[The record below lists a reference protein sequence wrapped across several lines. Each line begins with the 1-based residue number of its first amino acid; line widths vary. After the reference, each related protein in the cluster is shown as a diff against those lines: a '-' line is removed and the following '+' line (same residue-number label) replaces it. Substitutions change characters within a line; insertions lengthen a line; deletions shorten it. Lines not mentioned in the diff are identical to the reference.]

1 MQVSKLTRT
10 YHNIKRYRQI
20 LTILLRY
27 GFDDVLGRLKIDYY
41 IQLSKKIIPKFKAHE
56 IEKTTTAERLRL
68 ALEELGPTFI
78 KFGQILSVRP
88 DLIPESFIKEFQ
100 KLQDEVPPFT
110 AEQAKAKIEAQ
121 LSKPVEKLFSSFDDV
136 PLAAASIAQV
146 HRAVIEDGEQV
157 VVKIQRPNIRSVI
170 ETDLNILFD
179 LARLVERYIP
189 ESELYNPVG
198 IVQEF
203 AKTIRRELD
212 FIREGRNID
221 RFRRNFQDDE
231 TVYVSQVYWE
241 LTTERV
247 LTMEFIDGI
256 KVSELDKLEAVG
268 LDRKIIAHNG
278 GQAILKQVF
287 DFGFFHADPHPGNI
301 FVLPN
306 NVIAPLD
313 FGMMGS
319 LDEEL
324 MEIAGNLLTAIFKKD
339 VNKIISAFT
348 DIGILENTVDIRGLK
363 LDLTDFL
370 DRYYQVP
377 LSQLDVGKIINEL
390 TEIIRKHHIM
400 LPADLTLM
408 AKAMVTE
415 EGVGR
420 SLDPNFDLINMA
432 KPYVEKLMMRKLDPR
447 RHLKEFA
454 STMDDFNRLIKIL
467 PAEIRTIVTKIKKGD
482 LNIKFEH
489 KGLEHFI
496 SELDKASNRLSFS
509 MIIAALIIGS
519 SFIVQL
525 DKGPLI
531 FGFNIIGIL
540 GYLIAAILGLW
551 LVIAIIRSGK
561 L

>member
-10 YHNIKRYRQI
+10 YQNIKRYRQI
-20 LTILLRY
+20 LTILLHY
-27 GFDDVLGRLKIDYY
+27 GFDDVLGRMKIDYY
-41 IQLSKKIIPKFKAHE
+41 IQLVKKIIPKFKKQE
-56 IEKTTTAERLRL
+56 IEKKTTAERLRL

-88 DLIPESFIKEFQ
+88 DLIPENFIREFQ
-100 KLQDEVPPFT
+100 KLQDEVPPFS
-110 AEQAKAKIEAQ
+110 AEQAKAEVESQ
-121 LSKPVEKLFSSFDDV
+121 LGKPVEQLFSSFDDV

-146 HRAVIEDGEQV
+146 HRALIKDGKQV
-157 VVKIQRPNIRSVI
+157 AVKIQRPNIRSVI
-170 ETDLNILFD
+170 ESDLNILFEIAG
-179 LARLVERYIP
+179 LMERHIP

-203 AKTIRRELD
+203 AKTIRREVD
-212 FIREGRNID
+212 FIREARNID
-221 RFRRNFQDDE
+221 RFRRNFEDDE
-231 TVYVSQVYWE
+231 TVYVPQVYWE

-247 LTMEFIDGI
+247 LTMEYIDGI
-256 KVSELDKLEAVG
+256 KISELDKLESTG
-268 LDRKIIAHNG
+268 LDRKIIAING
-278 GQAILKQVF
+278 AQAILKEVF
-287 DFGFFHADPHPGNI
+287 EHGFFHADPHPGNI

-306 NVIAPLD
+306 NVIAPID
-313 FGMMGS
+313 YGMMGS

-324 MEIAGNLLTAIFKKD
+324 MEAAGNLLTGIVKKD
-339 VNKIISAFT
+339 VNKIIRVFT
-348 DIGILENTVDIRGLK
+348 DIGIMENELDIRGLK

-390 TEIIRKHHIM
+390 TEIIRKHRIR

-408 AKAMVTE
+408 AKAMVTQ

-420 SLDPNFDLINMA
+420 SLDPDFDMITMA
-432 KPYVEKLMMRKLDPR
+432 KPYVEKIMMRKLDPR

-454 STMDDFNRLIKIL
+454 STLDDFNRLIKIL
-467 PAEIRTIVTKIKKGD
+467 PSEIRAIVTKIKKGE
-482 LNIKFEH
+482 LKIKFEH
-489 KGLEHFI
+489 QGLEHFI

-519 SFIVQL
+519 SLIIQL
-525 DKGPLI
+525 DKGLRL
-531 FGFNIIGIL
+531 FGLPAIGIL
-540 GYLIAAILGLW
+540 GFGIATILGLW

>member
-1 MQVSKLTRT
+1 MKIGKLTRT
-10 YHNIKRYRQI
+10 YHNIKRYHQI
-20 LTILLRY
+20 VTILLRY

-41 IQLSKKIIPKFKAHE
+41 IQLGKKIIPKFKVHE
-56 IEKTTTAERLRL
+56 IEKITTAERLRL

-100 KLQDEVPPFT
+100 KLQDEVPPFPV
-110 AEQAKAKIEAQ
+110 EQAKAEIEAQ
-121 LSKPVEKLFSSFDDV
+121 LGKPVEKLFNSFDDV

-146 HRAVIEDGEQV
+146 HRAVVKDGEQV

-179 LARLVERYIP
+179 LARLVEKRIP

-212 FIREGRNID
+212 FIREARNID
-221 RFRRNFQDDE
+221 RFRRNFEDDE
-231 TVYVSQVYWE
+231 TVYVAQVYWE

-247 LTMEFIDGI
+247 LTMEYIDGI
-256 KVSELDKLEAVG
+256 KISELDKLESSG
-268 LDRKIIAHNG
+268 LDRKIVAING
-278 GQAILKQVF
+278 AQAILKEVF
-287 DFGFFHADPHPGNI
+287 EHGFFHADPHPGNI

-306 NVIAPLD
+306 NVIAPID
-313 FGMMGS
+313 YGMMGS

-324 MEIAGNLLTAIFKKD
+324 MEAAGNLLAGIVKKD
-339 VNKIISAFT
+339 VNKIIRVIS
-348 DIGILENTVDIRGLK
+348 DVGIMENELDIRGLK
-363 LDLTDFL
+363 LDLTDFI
-370 DRYYQVP
+370 DRYYQIP
-377 LSQLDVGKIINEL
+377 LSQLDMGQIINEL
-390 TEIIRKHHIM
+390 IEIVRKHRIR

-420 SLDPNFDLINMA
+420 SLDPEFDMITMA
-432 KPYVEKLMMRKLDPR
+432 KPYVEKIMTRKLDPR
-447 RHLKEFA
+447 RNLKEFA
-454 STMDDFNRLIKIL
+454 STLDDFNRLIKIL
-467 PAEIRTIVTKIKKGD
+467 PAEIRAIVTKIKKGE

-531 FGFNIIGIL
+531 FGFNVIGIL
-540 GYLIAAILGLW
+540 GYLIAAFLGLW

>member
-1 MQVSKLTRT
+1 MQVNRLTRT
-10 YHNIKRYRQI
+10 YRNIKRYRQI

-27 GFDDVLGRLKIDYY
+27 GFDDVLDRLKIDYY
-41 IQLSKKIIPKFKAHE
+41 IKLGKKILPKFKAQDLE
-56 IEKTTTAERLRL
+56 AITTAERLRL
-68 ALEELGPTFI
+68 ALEELGPTFV
-78 KFGQILSVRP
+78 KLGQMLSVRP
-88 DLIPESFIKEFQ
+88 DLVPENFINEFQ
-100 KLQDEVPPFT
+100 KLQDEVQPFSV
-110 AEQAKAKIEAQ
+110 EQARAEIEVQ
-121 LSKPVEKLFSSFDDV
+121 LGQPVEQLFSSFDEI

-146 HRAVIEDGEQV
+146 HRAVIKDDEQV

-170 ETDLNILFD
+170 ETDLNIIFD
-179 LARLVERYIP
+179 LTGLIERHIP
-189 ESELYNPVG
+189 ESELYNPTA
-198 IVQEF
+198 IAQEF

-221 RFRRNFQDDE
+221 RFRRNFEDDD
-231 TVYVSQVYWE
+231 TVYVPKVYWE

-247 LTMEFIDGI
+247 LTMEFVDGI
-256 KVSELDKLEAVG
+256 KISEMNKLEEAG
-268 LDRKIIAHNG
+268 LDRKIIAYNG
-278 GQAILKQVF
+278 AQAILKQVF
-287 DFGFFHADPHPGNI
+287 EHGFFHADPHPGNI
-301 FVLPN
+301 FVVSN
-306 NVIAPLD
+306 NVIAPID
-313 FGMMGS
+313 YGMMGS

-324 MEIAGNLLTAIFKKD
+324 MEAAGNLLTAIVKKD
-339 VNKIISAFT
+339 VNKIIRAFT
-348 DIGILENTVDIRGLK
+348 DIGILENTLDIRGLK

-377 LSQLDVGKIINEL
+377 LSQLDVGKILSEL
-390 TEIIRKHHIM
+390 TEIIRKHRIR
-400 LPADLTLM
+400 LPSDLTLM
-408 AKAMVTE
+408 GKALVTE

-420 SLDPNFDLINMA
+420 ILDPDFDLITMA
-432 KPYVEKLMMRKLDPR
+432 KPYVEKIMMRKLDPR

-467 PAEIRTIVTKIKKGD
+467 PTEIRAIVMKIKKGE

-509 MIIAALIIGS
+509 LIIASLIIGS
-519 SFIVQL
+519 SLIVQL

-531 FGFNIIGIL
+531 FGFPVFGIL
-540 GYLIAAILGLW
+540 GYLIAAFLGLW

>member
-1 MQVSKLTRT
+1 MQVNRLTRT
-10 YHNIKRYRQI
+10 YRNIKRYRQI

-27 GFDDVLGRLKIDYY
+27 GFDDVLDRLKIDYY
-41 IQLSKKIIPKFKAHE
+41 IKLGKKILPKFKAQDLE
-56 IEKTTTAERLRL
+56 AITTAERLRL
-68 ALEELGPTFI
+68 ALEELGPTFV
-78 KFGQILSVRP
+78 KLGQMLSVRP
-88 DLIPESFIKEFQ
+88 DLVPENFINEFQ
-100 KLQDEVPPFT
+100 KLQDEVQPFSV
-110 AEQAKAKIEAQ
+110 EQARAEIEVQ
-121 LSKPVEKLFSSFDDV
+121 LGQPVEQLFSSFDEI

-146 HRAVIEDGEQV
+146 HRAVIKDDEQV

-170 ETDLNILFD
+170 ETDLNIIFD
-179 LARLVERYIP
+179 LTGLIERHIP
-189 ESELYNPVG
+189 ESELYNPTA
-198 IVQEF
+198 IAQEF

-221 RFRRNFQDDE
+221 RFRRNFEDDD
-231 TVYVSQVYWE
+231 TVYVPKVYWE

-247 LTMEFIDGI
+247 LTMEFVDGI
-256 KVSELDKLEAVG
+256 KISEMNKLEEAG
-268 LDRKIIAHNG
+268 LDRKIIAYNG
-278 GQAILKQVF
+278 AQAILKQVF
-287 DFGFFHADPHPGNI
+287 EHGFFHADPHPGNI
-301 FVLPN
+301 FVVSN
-306 NVIAPLD
+306 NVIAPID
-313 FGMMGS
+313 YGMMGS

-324 MEIAGNLLTAIFKKD
+324 MEAAGNLLTAIVKKD
-339 VNKIISAFT
+339 VNKIIRAFT
-348 DIGILENTVDIRGLK
+348 DIGILENTLDIRGLK

-377 LSQLDVGKIINEL
+377 LSQLDVGKILSEL
-390 TEIIRKHHIM
+390 TEIIRKHRIR
-400 LPADLTLM
+400 LPSDLTLM
-408 AKAMVTE
+408 GKALVTE

-420 SLDPNFDLINMA
+420 ILNPDFDLITMA
-432 KPYVEKLMMRKLDPR
+432 KPYVEKIMMRKLDPR

-467 PAEIRTIVTKIKKGD
+467 PTEIRAIVMKIKKGE

-509 MIIAALIIGS
+509 LIIASLIIGS
-519 SFIVQL
+519 SLIVQL

-531 FGFNIIGIL
+531 FGFPVFGIL
-540 GYLIAAILGLW
+540 GYLIAAFLGLW